1 MKKQV
6 AWDKD
11 GWNTVNKIAGKN
23 LGSIS
28 GSGADDK
35 KDNDDSYHYK
45 YSDGN
50 KILISGYST

>member
-1 MKKQV
+1 M